1 MQVDKG
7 EVLARGG
14 AEEVAGWDVVH
25 AQENVTFRCEGDVT
39 HKPPPRLE
47 MEIWSADSPSQHQ
60 SNPPTHTH
68 THVRK
73 NLRNVICAP
82 G

>member
-1 MQVDKG
+1 MHVILTISCVPFKKTKQSKKLLRAKKKDMQVDKG

-47 MEIWSADSPSQHQ
+47 MEI
-60 SNPPTHTH
+60 
-68 THVRK
+68 
-73 NLRNVICAP
+73 
-82 G
+82 